1 LIVSLI
7 AAMAEN
13 RAIGLDGALPWRL
26 PRDMRHFKELTTGHT
41 VIMGRK
47 TYDTLPRPLPNR
59 RNIVITRDRSYQATG
74 ADVFHN
80 LSNALLAASED
91 GEVFVAGGAQ
101 VYALALPSADRIH
114 LTVVHAVLQGDTF
127 FPEFAMSDWRLQEDI
142 RYDSDEKHL
151 HSYSFRLYERRAIE
165 IG

>member
-1 LIVSLI
+1 
-7 AAMAEN
+7 MAEN

-47 TYDTLPRPLPNR
+47 TFDTLPKPLPNR
-59 RNIVITRDRSYQATG
+59 RNIVITRDVSYVVSG

-80 LSNALLAASED
+80 LPEALHAASED
-91 GEVFVAGGAQ
+91 DEVFIAGGAEI
-101 VYALALPSADRIH
+101 YALALASADRIY

-127 FPEFAMSDWRLQEDI
+127 FPEFAMSEWRLQEDL
-142 RYDSDEKHL
+142 RYDSDEKHI
-151 HSYSFRLYERRAIE
+151 HSFSLRLYERRSVE
-165 IG
+165 TR